1 MPGLAELRKM
11 ARYNLGLPALA
22 TGTVVPAN
30 FGRFAAILGD
40 NKKEPEVVSPLS
52 TMKQAVLE
60 ALAMQGNQKQPVTI
74 NISLDT
80 RNGKRL
86 LTKEVIDDINDIID
100 STGKVPINI

>member
-1 MPGLAELRKM
+1 M
-11 ARYNLGLPALA
+11 ARANLGLPALA
-22 TGTVVPAN
+22 KGTVIPAN
-30 FGRFAAILGD
+30 YGNFAAILGD
-40 NKKEPEVVSPLS
+40 NRKEPEVVSPLS

-60 ALAMQGNQKQPVTI
+60 ALAMHSQGNQKQPVTI

-86 LTKEVIDDINDIID
+86 LTKQIIDDINDIID